1 MTLFRRRHERFGVA
15 PRSRFPAETFE
26 KDMPRKSVHRRNS
39 LVVPKNNDIIF
50 AAVLRDIAFTEIHYV
65 ALQAA
70 QHADTSVKLPTQ
82 FRKLRV
88 QPLQFF
94 PADTVIH
101 VAARMFADRNRLKS
115 ELQRPK
121 HIVARAV
128 FAVAVICMCMQIL
141 NDSHFVYIPFQ
152 LFTAFFPGMRSPE
165 FFPHIAP

>member
-1 MTLFRRRHERFGVA
+1 
-15 PRSRFPAETFE
+15 
-26 KDMPRKSVHRRNS
+26 MPRKSVHRRNS

-65 ALQAA
+65 AFQTA

-152 LFTAFFPGMRSPE
+152 LFTAFFPDMRSLE